1 MNAQSPCS
9 FDWTD
14 GLEKFP
20 VYCRKEDGVQGKD
33 SMFQYVKHNIP
44 GPGIDKEKF
53 LPVFIGCSC
62 HECISDCPCV
72 QRFGQNYTED
82 GKLKTSYLDADEHK
96 VMVECNGN
104 CSCSQTCVNRVVQGG
119 VKVRVELFWT
129 VSKGIGV
136 RTLEDLDPGAFVC
149 EYAGEI
155 ISSDEARKRSLAQRK
170 EDMNYIIT
178 VNEHCKS
185 GVIKT
190 HVDPRNFG
198 NVGRFLNHSCDP
210 NLTMLPVRI
219 DSEIPLLCLFAKRKI
234 SSGEELNFHYGLS
247 SGDERTVYS
256 DIDGK
261 ESGLI
266 PCNCGSQL
274 CQGYL
279 PFDKTLFDD

>member
-1 MNAQSPCS
+1 M
-9 FDWTD
+9 
-14 GLEKFP
+14 
-20 VYCRKEDGVQGKD
+20 
-33 SMFQYVKHNIP
+33 
-44 GPGIDKEKF
+44 
-53 LPVFIGCSC
+53 
-62 HECISDCPCV
+62 
-72 QRFGQNYTED
+72 
-82 GKLKTSYLDADEHK
+82 
-96 VMVECNGN
+96 
-104 CSCSQTCVNRVVQGG
+104 CVNRVVQGG

-129 VSKGIGV
+129 VKKGIGV
-136 RTLEDLDPGAFVC
+136 RTLEDVEPGAFVC

-210 NLTMLPVRI
+210 NLSMVPVRV
-219 DSEIPLLCLFAKRKI
+219 DTEIPLLSLFANRKI
-234 SSGEELNFHYGLS
+234 SSGEELTFHYGLS
-247 SGDERTVYS
+247 SVAERTVHS
-256 DIDGK
+256 DIDQK
-261 ESGLI
+261 EGGLI
-266 PCNCGSQL
+266 PCDCGSPA